1 MDERINFKF
10 NIDDVVARATTILRD
25 AYREGY
31 GSVPALSLCLPEDFN
46 SSREYSHT
54 LIILMKGVQSAMV
67 QIFQQTRSDMNVE
80 EIQMSLDDFR
90 ITLWRVFVGLK
101 MTPIYDKYI
110 T

>member
-1 MDERINFKF
+1 MDERIDFNF

-31 GSVPALSLCLPEDFN
+31 GSVPGLSISLPEDFN
-46 SSREYSHT
+46 NSHEYSHT
-54 LIILMKGVQSAMV
+54 LIILMKGVQSAMA

-80 EIQMSLDDFR
+80 EIHMSLDDFR

-101 MTPIYDKYI
+101 MTPICDKYA